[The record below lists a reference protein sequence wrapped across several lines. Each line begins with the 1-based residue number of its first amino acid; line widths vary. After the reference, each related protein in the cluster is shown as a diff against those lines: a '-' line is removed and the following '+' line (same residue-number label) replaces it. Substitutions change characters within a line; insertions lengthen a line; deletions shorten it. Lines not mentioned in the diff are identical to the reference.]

1 MYIEQLN
8 ERNNIL
14 ELEKKNL
21 IEELNNII
29 TEKQNEE
36 KKETINSEYLEN
48 NISEFHQILN
58 EKETNE
64 KILEEEIDK
73 LKLIV
78 IKSNKETYNTIN
90 KKNNEI
96 LKIKE
101 DQNNQMQTFQEL
113 INCIEQASNQ
123 IQLKDKKIEELLK

>member
-1 MYIEQLN
+1 MNENNNESEINYLKIEIKQLKDIIEQNKIYIEQLN

-73 LKLIV
+73 LKLIL

-90 KKNNEI
+90 KKNNA
-96 LKIKE
+96 K
-101 DQNNQMQTFQEL
+101 
-113 INCIEQASNQ
+113 
-123 IQLKDKKIEELLK
+123 